1 MEDKRNACCFVLL
14 LCFSVPVVDYD
25 AVRAELKGAFAAKVD
40 EVRSVLSRLQKA
52 QRAAEQA
59 LDMSMICLSLYYRML

>member
-1 MEDKRNACCFVLL
+1 MPLR
-14 LCFSVPVVDYD
+14 CFSVAVVDYD
-25 AVRAELKGAFAAKVD
+25 VVRAEMKGAFAGKVD

-59 LDMSMICLSLYYRML
+59 LDMSMI